1 MLLLLVFLVG
11 CGRGPTFTETLYYGF
26 EVNGVLT
33 GYLEVKISP
42 GGTADQAETVI
53 ETKMFTRRSALGQ
66 EFDTTVLMT
75 CRCHPE
81 TGKASYLDSDVT
93 QGTMKMGTTVV
104 IEGGVA
110 RYTSKMGA
118 EPTTLDIGPGVFLE
132 NPLYFPHVI
141 QAFAGAEGKQERSR
155 DFRILD
161 TLKAEIQQVTY
172 TLIGSQRLSLAG
184 TEYDTLVVE
193 KEVQEVGV
201 KVKMWLDQKNG
212 RFLKMN
218 LQPGITFYLADPAV
232 VGKIKRSDLDDIII
246 ARVST
251 AIADFQSI
259 AYMKVKA
266 TIRTMGEKVTAES
279 LNVPGQTFSGTVEDN
294 RIEGIFEIRHQRYDG
309 QQAPP
314 FPPDFGKDESLRPY
328 LEPEDL
334 VEADDPVL
342 VSQAKELTKGAKDSW
357 DALRRLSRWV
367 GSQIGYAI
375 PGGSARH
382 TFDTRKGECGAHA
395 RLLTAF
401 CRAVGIPA
409 RLVSGGMY
417 TPLYGGSF
425 GQHVWN
431 EVYMGEAGW
440 IPVDSTVQEV
450 DYIDSGHIRL
460 GSQTSF
466 MPEKMEI
473 LDFKAGT
480 VEKGKET
487 AGLGDLE
494 AVPWQAGK
502 TYRYR
507 FTLDGSPLGSDSFTV
522 KDSYSCTTRLNLR
535 GRSASGE
542 WKLDSQGNP
551 LAYRVEG
558 RAGTVKY
565 SIRCR
570 FFPDRVETRVIQAG
584 KTVEKTIPLTE
595 RVYLIDNNNLSLLA
609 FLMAAVPREKGKVV
623 TFKIFHP
630 SSQQVLPVQLTVRD
644 TQTITLSGR
653 RHQAWLFE
661 VSLAGTPIKMW
672 VDHQGRLL
680 KDEEA
685 AGRMIIELLD

>member
-1 MLLLLVFLVG
+1 MLLLLVVLVG
-11 CGRGPTFTETLYYGF
+11 CGRGPT
-26 EVNGVLT
+26 
-33 GYLEVKISP
+33 
-42 GGTADQAETVI
+42 
-53 ETKMFTRRSALGQ
+53 FTRRSALGQ

-104 IEGGVA
+104 IEGDVA

-118 EPTTLDIGPGVFLE
+118 EPTTLDIGPGVILE

-141 QAFAGAEGKQERSR
+141 QALAGAEGKQKRFK

-161 TLKAEIQQVTY
+161 TLKAEIQQ
-172 TLIGSQRLSLAG
+172 
-184 TEYDTLVVE
+184 
-193 KEVQEVGV
+193 
-201 KVKMWLDQKNG
+201 
-212 RFLKMN
+212 
-218 LQPGITFYLADPAV
+218 
-232 VGKIKRSDLDDIII
+232 
-246 ARVST
+246 
-251 AIADFQSI
+251 
-259 AYMKVKA
+259 A

-309 QQAPP
+309 QHAPP
-314 FPPDFGKDESLRPY
+314 FPPDFGKDESLRQY

-409 RLVSGGMY
+409 RPVSGGMY

-431 EVYMGEAGW
+431 EIYMGEAGW

-487 AGLGDLE
+487 AGLGGMD
-494 AVPWQAGK
+494 AIPWQAGK

-507 FTLDGSPLGSDSFTV
+507 FTLDGSPLGSDFFTV
-522 KDSYSCTTRLNLR
+522 KDSYSCTTRLNLT
-535 GRSASGE
+535 GR
-542 WKLDSQGNP
+542 
-551 LAYRVEG
+551 
-558 RAGTVKY
+558 
-565 SIRCR
+565 
-570 FFPDRVETRVIQAG
+570 
-584 KTVEKTIPLTE
+584 
-595 RVYLIDNNNLSLLA
+595 
-609 FLMAAVPREKGKVV
+609 
-623 TFKIFHP
+623 
-630 SSQQVLPVQLTVRD
+630 
-644 TQTITLSGR
+644 
-653 RHQAWLFE
+653 
-661 VSLAGTPIKMW
+661 
-672 VDHQGRLL
+672 
-680 KDEEA
+680 
-685 AGRMIIELLD
+685 